1 VRTRSWEGP
10 LANDDEKSS
19 FVELAMIS
27 ITALPVLGAMVSAP
41 IVGTTLA
48 SLAILDSL
56 KVLVTGT

>member
-1 VRTRSWEGP
+1 M
-10 LANDDEKSS
+10 ANDDDKSS

>member
-1 VRTRSWEGP
+1 MANPSRTPE
-10 LANDDEKSS
+10 DESSS
-19 FVELAMIS
+19 FAELAMIA

-56 KVLVTGT
+56 HVLITGT